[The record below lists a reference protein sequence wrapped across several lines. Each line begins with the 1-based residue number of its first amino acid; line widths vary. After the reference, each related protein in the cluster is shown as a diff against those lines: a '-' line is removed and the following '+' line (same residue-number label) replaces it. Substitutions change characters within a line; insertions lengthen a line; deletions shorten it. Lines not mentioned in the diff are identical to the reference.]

1 MAGREVIRVR
11 VEDLQPDSA
20 QVRTEFDEEALRG
33 LAASLKSGQLQPIL
47 AYRRDGRLVVLDGE
61 RRLRACKLANLP
73 TLDAIIMDDPLE
85 RGAVLERQLVANVQ
99 RENLSP
105 LERARAIQ
113 RLLAETGWTAA
124 KVAESI
130 GMSPATVSRTLAL
143 LELPEEIQRRVSA
156 GELSASTAYELVKS
170 GDRSK
175 QEDLVQRIAQE
186 KLSRDRV
193 AAAVRDKP
201 PREPAAKGTA
211 RVTAALGLGRT
222 VTLAGPGLDTLDQ
235 FIEWVEEL
243 LQRAK
248 KARPRG
254 VELATFMAV
263 LRDEAK
269 AKGGAA

>member
-1 MAGREVIRVR
+1 MAGREVLRVR
-11 VEDLQPDSA
+11 VEELEPDDS
-20 QVRTEFDEEALRG
+20 QVRTEFEEEALQG
-33 LAASLKSGQLQPIL
+33 LAASLKRGQLQPIL
-47 AYRRDGRLVVLDGE
+47 AYRRNGRLVILDGE
-61 RRLRACKLANLP
+61 RRWRASRLASLP
-73 TLDAIIMDDPLE
+73 TLDVIVVDDPEE

-124 KVAESI
+124 KVADSI
-130 GMSPATVSRTLAL
+130 GISSATVSRAMAL
-143 LELPEEIQRRVSA
+143 LELPEEIQRRVAA
-156 GELSASTAYELVKS
+156 GTLPASTAYELAKS
-170 GDRSK
+170 GDRGK
-175 QEDLVQRIAQE
+175 QEDLARRITQE

-193 AAAVRDKP
+193 AAAVRAK
-201 PREPAAKGTA
+201 PAAKGSA

-222 VTLAGPGLDTLDQ
+222 VTLAGPGLETLDQ
-235 FIEWVEEL
+235 LIEWTEEL

-269 AKGGAA
+269 ARGGAA